1 MLKNDSGRKGRAA
14 ALRSLRPRQ
23 LPRAHKREFRV
34 DIIRFTVIDE
44 TGTASFNGPCHA
56 IKMLVAACSQHP
68 KSLRQLLE
76 ATRRFD
82 ADFVATV
89 LSGLAVFDEHN
100 TPENVERFA
109 EVSAQL
115 QPSALPPFRVLDE
128 RTRRLSL
135 APVGT
140 GLILFNLTSR
150 RIIQVQ
156 NSYAEVLR
164 ADRGRIRENGR
175 PTRTLY
181 HYRLPDE
188 WRIVP

>member
-1 MLKNDSGRKGRAA
+1 M
-14 ALRSLRPRQ
+14 
-23 LPRAHKREFRV
+23 

-44 TGTASFNGPCHA
+44 AGTASFIGPCHA
-56 IKMLVAACSQHP
+56 IKMLVAGCSQHP
-68 KSLRQLLE
+68 QSLRQLLE
-76 ATRRFD
+76 STRRYD
-82 ADFVATV
+82 ADFVTTV

-100 TPENVERFA
+100 TRENVATFTGISNQLEPA
-109 EVSAQL
+109 E
-115 QPSALPPFRVLDE
+115 LPPFRVFDDH
-128 RTRRLSL
+128 TRRLSL

-140 GLILFNLTSR
+140 GLILFNLTTR

-164 ADRGRIRENGR
+164 VDRGRVRENGR
-175 PTRTLY
+175 PTRILY